1 MACNRN
7 KLLSILQRHF
17 SLWLLASLCMM
28 IDTAPVL
35 ADRSVRCDGRIVSI
49 GASQYEVLSV
59 CGEPDH
65 RAQWEVGHDS
75 ATSRIYDYERERYIA
90 PELVIGPI
98 QMERWTY
105 DLGSNKFIRYLLFQK
120 GKLIKISTGERGRN

>member
-1 MACNRN
+1 
-7 KLLSILQRHF
+7 
-17 SLWLLASLCMM
+17 MM
-28 IDTAPVL
+28 INTAAVS

-49 GASQYEVLSV
+49 GATQYQVLSF

-75 ATSRIYDYERERYIA
+75 AISQIYDYERERYIA

-105 DLGSNKFIRYLLFQK
+105 DFGSNKFIRYLLFQK